1 MKHLFLFAIMAF
13 PMTATII
20 VNDPTM
26 AAPDYSGAAAAF
38 PFGGGVTASNA
49 SFGAGGNPGAFRSTT
64 INFNGGP
71 FAGAQAVGEL
81 NVTNVWNFAT
91 QGILNTLAFRI
102 DDQLANSPANSSIQL
117 LFGVRQNG
125 TTYYHAGFFPLTAAW
140 QTSSISGLTQ
150 ANFGSVFTT
159 GAPQPN
165 FAATTGLLEVGYF
178 VSAIAIPGGGSATF
192 NTDNFCAVGN
202 GSLNECANVPEP
214 ASMALL
220 GSALL
225 VLGALRRRRPQS

>member
-26 AAPDYSGAAAAF
+26 AAPDYSGAAVAF
-38 PFGGGVTASNA
+38 PFGSGGTAGNT
-49 SFGAGGNPGAFRSTT
+49 SFLAGGNTGAYRSTT
-64 INFNGGP
+64 FNFNGGS
-71 FAGAQAVGEL
+71 FTGAQAVGEL

-91 QGILNTLAFRI
+91 QGTLNTLAFRI
-102 DDQLANSPANSSIQL
+102 DDQLLNSPGGSSIQL

-125 TTYYHAGFFPLTAAW
+125 ITYYHAGFFPLSAAW
-140 QTSSISGLTQ
+140 QTYSISGLTQ
-150 ANFGSVFTT
+150 GNFATFNS
-159 GAPQPN
+159 APTNPN
-165 FAATTGLLEVGYF
+165 FAATAGFLEVGYF
-178 VSAIAIPGGGSATF
+178 ASAFASNGGGSATW

-202 GSLNECANVPEP
+202 GSLNECSAVPEP
-214 ASMALL
+214 ATMALL

-225 VLGALRRRRPQS
+225 VLGAFRRRRS

>member
-13 PMTATII
+13 PMMATII

-26 AAPDYSGAAAAF
+26 AAPSYSGAAVAF
-38 PFGGGVTASNA
+38 PFGAGVTASNA

-81 NVTNVWNFAT
+81 NVTSFWTFAT
-91 QGILNTLAFRI
+91 QGVLNTIAFRI
-102 DDQLANSPANSSIQL
+102 DDQLVNSPAGSSIQL

-125 TTYYHAGFFPLTAAW
+125 TTYYHAGFFPLAAAW

-150 ANFGSVFTT
+150 ANFGSAFFT

-165 FAATTGLLEVGYF
+165 FAATTGILEVGYF
-178 VSAIAIPGGGSATF
+178 VSAFALSGGTATF

-202 GSLNECANVPEP
+202 GSLNECSAVPEP
-214 ASMALL
+214 ATMALL

-225 VLGALRRRRPQS
+225 VLGAFRRRRQQS

>member
-26 AAPDYSGAAAAF
+26 AAANYSGSTVAF
-38 PFGGGVTASNA
+38 PFGGGVTPGNGSLA
-49 SFGAGGNPGAFRSTT
+49 AGGNPGAYRFTT
-64 INFNGGP
+64 INFNGNGV
-71 FAGAQAVGEL
+71 AGAQAVGEL

-91 QGILNTLAFRI
+91 QGVLNTIAFRI
-102 DDQLANSPANSSIQL
+102 DNQLANSPAGSSIQL
-117 LFGVRQNG
+117 LFGVRQNNV
-125 TTYYHAGFFPLTAAW
+125 TYYNASFSPVGPAW
-140 QTSSISGLTQ
+140 QTSSVSGLTQ
-150 ANFGSVFTT
+150 ANFGSAFVT

-165 FAATTGLLEVGYF
+165 FAATTGILEVGYF
-178 VSAIAIPGGGSATF
+178 VSAFTVSGGSATM
-192 NTDNFCAVGN
+192 NNDNFCAVGN

-225 VLGALRRRRPQS
+225 VLGAARRRLRQS

>member
-1 MKHLFLFAIMAF
+1 MRHLFLFAIMAF

-26 AAPDYSGAAAAF
+26 AAPDYSGAAVAF

-49 SFGAGGNPGAFRSTT
+49 SFGAGGNPGPYRSTT
-64 INFNGGP
+64 ITFNGTGV
-71 FAGAQAVGEL
+71 AGAQAVGEL
-81 NVTNVWNFAT
+81 NTINVWNFAT
-91 QGILNTLAFRI
+91 QGTLNTLAFRI
-102 DDQLANSPANSSIQL
+102 DDQLLNSPAGTSIQL

-125 TTYYHAGFFPLTAAW
+125 TTYYHNGYFPLAGAW

-150 ANFGSVFTT
+150 ANFGSIFFT

-165 FAATTGLLEVGYF
+165 FAAATGILEVGYF
-178 VSAIAIPGGGSATF
+178 LSAFTVAGGVSATV
-192 NTDNFCAVGN
+192 NTDNFCVVGN

-225 VLGALRRRRPQS
+225 VLGALRRRRQQS

>member
-26 AAPDYSGAAAAF
+26 AAPNYSGATVAF
-38 PFGGGVTASNA
+38 PFGGGATASNG
-49 SFGAGGNPGAFRSTT
+49 SPGGGGNPGFYRFTT
-64 INFNGGP
+64 INFNGSG

-91 QGILNTLAFRI
+91 QGVLNTLAFRI
-102 DDQLANSPANSSIQL
+102 DDQLASSPAGSSLQL
-117 LFGVRQNG
+117 LFGVRQNNI
-125 TTYYHAGFFPLTAAW
+125 TYYHAGFFPLGAAW

-150 ANFGSVFTT
+150 ANFGSAFFT

-165 FAATTGLLEVGYF
+165 FAATTGTLEVGYF
-178 VSAIAIPGGGSATF
+178 VSAFAINGGSATM
-192 NTDNFCAVGN
+192 NNDNFCVVGN
-202 GSLNECANVPEP
+202 GSLNECASVPEP

-225 VLGALRRRRPQS
+225 VLGAVRRRLR